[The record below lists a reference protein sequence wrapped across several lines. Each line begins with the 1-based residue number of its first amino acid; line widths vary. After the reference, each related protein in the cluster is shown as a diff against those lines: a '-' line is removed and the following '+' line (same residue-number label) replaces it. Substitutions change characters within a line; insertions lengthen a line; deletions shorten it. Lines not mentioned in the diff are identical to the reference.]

1 MHIKSLEICGF
12 KSFVD
17 RTIIHFDHDV
27 VGIVGPNGCGK
38 SNIVDALRWC
48 MGEQSAKHLRG
59 RAMEDVIFNGSENR
73 GPHGFAEVTIVFDNS
88 DTVEAAELPDEYR
101 HFPEI
106 AVTRRLYRDGTSEY
120 LLNKTQVRLRDV
132 TDLFLG
138 TGVGTKAYSIV
149 EQGRIGQIVSAR
161 PEDRRIFIEEAA
173 GITKYKQRRKQAER
187 KIELTRQ
194 NLLRVTDIV
203 NELERTRNSL
213 KRQVAKAERFIE
225 YRAELEDLVLHD
237 ASHQYLS
244 YVVVSRVH
252 SDAFA
257 AASKQCE
264 ELRTQLAQLEDGLE
278 EDRERAS
285 VMESTTD
292 ELARAAFEADN
303 EVSTLQVEIE
313 RARER
318 LNNLTEKLR
327 ALDAERQEIDQ
338 RMARARL
345 EEETVRERV
354 AELDRDQQA
363 RESDAV
369 SEIENLEALRAE
381 ESHAVDESS
390 ALRQKVHETANQAA
404 STSARCDGLV
414 ARRQDAL
421 KGRERLAVEQDT
433 LVAELGELCARR
445 GALETSVAELAEGK
459 RLSATEKEQIERE
472 VQDLRGRMLESEK
485 AVDVAKNELGVKRNR
500 LRALDELH
508 RKHEG
513 VGVGTRALLNFGDPA
528 VLGLVA
534 DRLEAPAG
542 MQDAL
547 AGLLGEQL
555 QYVVVNDLQR
565 GLALLDRLRRE
576 KRGRAHIVPARPA
589 YVAGR
594 RPNLPAEPG
603 VIGLLIDQ
611 LRFAPEDEAL
621 AHALVGHAIVVEDAP
636 LALALSARYR
646 EQLFVTR
653 DGTVVHPEGV
663 ISGGTGDD
671 VAAHMVEQK
680 RELRVLG
687 EEVALLERTYAT
699 VSEQHQSLRTRLA
712 ESSAALDRARQ
723 EAHEGELAH
732 VGAEKDLARTVEQVE
747 RLEHRQSVI
756 DVDLQDLDRRLSE
769 SDAAIAACTEELDA
783 LAAQEQQ
790 LKLSLEQ
797 ADMLVCEW
805 RERVSIQ
812 SATVTERKVRLAQVR
827 EQVGSARSAL
837 ERISQSLADLDT
849 RSRRLAVEADEA
861 AESYGETAARCMLAQ
876 ESRASARVRAREAH
890 EGLEVSRAELETIRQ
905 TLAERDHGLRG
916 IREDLELHDNEARK
930 SEMTLTRL
938 QIEHEHLLQ
947 SIREKFRGLDLATVV
962 GDYHRRPQPDA
973 EHRRRIDELT
983 NLIERMGPVNLDAK
997 AEYDDAETRF
1007 SDLNRQRI
1015 DLESALTDLE
1025 KAIKLMN
1032 KESRKRFQESFV
1044 AINELFKKT
1053 FTRMFR
1059 GGRAELK
1066 LTDPEDL
1073 LGTGVDIIAQPPGK
1087 KLGNIEL
1094 MSGGEKALTAVSLI
1108 FAIFQYKPAPFCVL
1122 DEVDAPLDEANV
1134 ARYNEAIRSMTERSQ
1149 FILITHIR
1157 KTMQSVDVLYGVTM
1171 GEPGVSRIVSVKVNE
1186 QASTRSEARAPN
1198 TLEATVAPPAAEA
1211 AEETADTEVA
1221 VA

>member
-88 DTVEAAELPDEYR
+88 DPVEAAELPDEYR

-161 PEDRRIFIEEAA
+161 PEDRRVFIEEAA

-225 YRAELEDLVLHD
+225 YRGELEDLVLHD
-237 ASHQYLS
+237 ASHQYLE
-244 YVVVSRVH
+244 YVVVSRVF
-252 SDAFA
+252 SESFD

-264 ELRTQLAQLEDGLE
+264 QLREQLAQLEDGLE

-327 ALDAERQEIDQ
+327 TLDAERQEIKE
-338 RMARARL
+338 RMARSQL
-345 EEETVRERV
+345 EEDGIRERL
-354 AELDRDQQA
+354 AELDRDQQV
-363 RESDAV
+363 RETDAV
-369 SEIENLEALRAE
+369 SETENLEALRAE
-381 ESHAVDESS
+381 ESRAVEQLST
-390 ALRQKVHETANQAA
+390 LRQQVHAAANQAA
-404 STSARCDGLV
+404 STSARRDGLV
-414 ARRQDAL
+414 ARRQDTA
-421 KGRERLAVEQDT
+421 KGRERLVSEQDT
-433 LVAELGELCARR
+433 LGAELGELFARR

-472 VQDLRGRMLESEK
+472 VQDLRARMLESEK
-485 AVDVAKNELGVKRNR
+485 AVDLAKNELGVKRNR

-513 VGVGTRALLNFGDPA
+513 VGVGTHALLNFGDPGI
-528 VLGLVA
+528 LGLVA

-547 AGLLGEQL
+547 AGLLGERL
-555 QYVVVNDLQR
+555 QYVVVSDVQR

-576 KRGRAHIVPARPA
+576 KRGRAHVIPARPA
-589 YVAGR
+589 YIAGR
-594 RPNLPAEPG
+594 RPTLPREPG
-603 VIGLLIDQ
+603 VIGLLIDH

-621 AHALVGHAIVVEDAP
+621 AHALVGHAIVVEDASQ
-636 LALALSARYR
+636 ALSLSARNP
-646 EQLFVTR
+646 ELLFVTR
-653 DGTVVHPEGV
+653 EGTVVQPDGV
-663 ISGGTGDD
+663 VSGGTGDD

-680 RELRVLG
+680 RELRLLG
-687 EEVALLERTYAT
+687 EQVAQLELTYAN
-699 VSEQHQSLRTRLA
+699 VAEQHQSLRTRLA

-732 VGAEKDLARTVEQVE
+732 VSAEKDLARTTEQIE
-747 RLEHRQSVI
+747 RLENRQSVI
-756 DVDLQDLDRRLSE
+756 DIDLQDLERRLAESE
-769 SDAAIAACTEELDA
+769 SAIDACSQELDT
-783 LAAQEQQ
+783 LAAQQRQ
-790 LKLSLEQ
+790 LNTSLEQ
-797 ADMLVCEW
+797 ADLLVYEW
-805 RERVSIQ
+805 RERVSVQ

-827 EQVGSARSAL
+827 EQVESARSAL
-837 ERISQSLADLDT
+837 DRISQSVADLDT

-861 AESYGETAARCMLAQ
+861 AENYGETAARCVLAQ

-890 EGLEVSRAELETIRQ
+890 EGLEVSRAELDAIRQ

-916 IREDLELHDNEARK
+916 IREDLELHDAEARK

-947 SIREKFRGLDLATVV
+947 SIREKFRGLELATVV

-973 EHRRRIDELT
+973 EHRRRIDELS

-1007 SDLNRQRI
+1007 SDLNRQRL
-1015 DLESALTDLE
+1015 DLESALADLE

-1032 KESRKRFQESFV
+1032 KESRKRFQESFEI
-1044 AINELFKKT
+1044 INELFKKT
-1053 FTRMFR
+1053 FNRMFR

-1066 LTDPEDL
+1066 LTDPEDM

-1134 ARYNEAIRSMTERSQ
+1134 ARYNEAIRAMTDRSQ

-1186 QASTRSEARAPN
+1186 QAAIRSEARAPN
-1198 TLEATVAPPAAEA
+1198 SLQDTAAPAA
-1211 AEETADTEVA
+1211 AEQPASESEVA

>member
-88 DTVEAAELPDEYR
+88 DPVEAAEMPDEYR
-101 HFPEI
+101 HYPEI
-106 AVTRRLYRDGTSEY
+106 AVTRRLFRDGTSEY

-161 PEDRRIFIEEAA
+161 PEDRRVFIEEAA

-237 ASHQYLS
+237 ASHQYLE
-244 YVVVSRVH
+244 YVVVSRVCAE
-252 SDAFA
+252 AFEY
-257 AASKQCE
+257 ASSQCE
-264 ELRTQLAQLEDGLE
+264 QLRAQLSQLEDGLE

-285 VMESTTD
+285 AMETHTD

-303 EVSTLQVEIE
+303 EVNTLQVEIE

-318 LNNLTEKLR
+318 IRHLTEKLS
-327 ALDAERQEIDQ
+327 ALDAERQEIDERISRSQ
-338 RMARARL
+338 L
-345 EEETVRERV
+345 EEDAVREKL
-354 AELDRDQQA
+354 ADLDRDQQL

-369 SEIENLEALRAE
+369 NEIENLDALRAE
-381 ESHAVDESS
+381 ESRAVGELN
-390 ALRQKVHETANQAA
+390 ALRQKVHAAANQSA
-404 STSARCDGLV
+404 SATARIDGLA
-414 ARRQDAL
+414 ARRQDTL
-421 KGRERLAVEQDT
+421 KGRERLVSEQDS
-433 LVAELGELCARR
+433 LGAELGELFARR

-459 RLSATEKEQIERE
+459 RMSATEKEQIERE
-472 VQDLRGRMLESEK
+472 VHDLRSRMVESEK
-485 AVDVAKNELGVKRNR
+485 AVDRSKNDLGVKRNR

-534 DRLEAPAG
+534 DRIEAPAG

-547 AGLLGEQL
+547 AGLLGERL
-555 QYVVVNDLQR
+555 QYVVVSDLDR
-565 GLALLDRLRRE
+565 GLQLLDRLRRE
-576 KRGRAHIVPARPA
+576 KRGRAHVIPVRPA
-589 YVAGR
+589 YVAGH
-594 RPNLPAEPG
+594 RPNVPAEPG
-603 VIGLLIDQ
+603 VVGLLIDQ
-611 LRFAPEDEAL
+611 LRYAPEDEAL
-621 AHALVGHAIVVEDAP
+621 AHALVGHAIVVETAAQ
-636 LALALSARYR
+636 ALEFSQRQPEVR
-646 EQLFVTR
+646 FVSR
-653 DGTVVHPEGV
+653 DGTVVHPEGI

-687 EEVALLERTYAT
+687 EEVAQLELTFSS
-699 VSEQHQSLRTRLA
+699 VSEQHQALRTRLA
-712 ESSAALDRARQ
+712 EASAALDRARQ

-732 VGAEKDLARTVEQVE
+732 VSAEKDLARTAEQID

-756 DVDLQDLDRRLSE
+756 DVDLQDLDRRLAE
-769 SDAAIAACTEELDA
+769 SDTAIAACTQELDT
-783 LAAQEQQ
+783 LDAQQRE
-790 LKLSLEQ
+790 LNGSLDQ
-797 ADMLVCEW
+797 ADMLVAEW
-805 RERVSIQ
+805 RERVSVQ
-812 SATVTERKVRLAQVR
+812 SQTVTERKVRLAQIR
-827 EQVGSARSAL
+827 EQVGSAKSSL
-837 ERISQSLADLDT
+837 DRISQSLADLDT
-849 RSRRLAVEADEA
+849 RSRRLAVEADESA
-861 AESYGETAARCMLAQ
+861 QSYGETAARYMLAQ
-876 ESRASARVRAREAH
+876 ENRSVARVQAREAH
-890 EGLEVSRAELETIRQ
+890 EGLEASRVELDAIRQ

-916 IREDLELHDNEARK
+916 IREELELHDGEARK
-930 SEMTLTRL
+930 AEMSLTRL

-947 SIREKFRGLDLATVV
+947 SIREKFRGLELATVV
-962 GDYHRRPQPDA
+962 GDYHKRPQPDA
-973 EHRRRIDELT
+973 EHRRRIDELS

-997 AEYDDAETRF
+997 AEFDEADTRF
-1007 SDLNRQRI
+1007 SDLDKQRI
-1015 DLESALTDLE
+1015 DLETALTDLE
-1025 KAIKLMN
+1025 KAIKMMN
-1032 KESRKRFQESFV
+1032 KESRKRFQEAFDAV
-1044 AINELFKKT
+1044 NGLFKTT
-1053 FTRMFR
+1053 FVRMFR

-1066 LTDPEDL
+1066 LTDPEDM
-1073 LGTGVDIIAQPPGK
+1073 LGTGVDIVAQPPGK

-1134 ARYNEAIRSMTERSQ
+1134 ARYNEAIRSMTDRSQ

-1186 QASTRSEARAPN
+1186 QAAARSETRAPN
-1198 TLEATVAPPAAEA
+1198 SLQEPAAAEDA
-1211 AEETADTEVA
+1211 ASEVA

>member
-17 RTIIHFDHDV
+17 RSIIHFDHDV

-73 GPHGFAEVTIVFDNS
+73 GPHGFAEVTIVFDNT
-88 DTVEAAELPDEYR
+88 DAIEAAELPDEYR
-101 HFPEI
+101 HYPEI
-106 AVTRRLYRDGTSEY
+106 AVTRKLYRDGTSEY

-161 PEDRRIFIEEAA
+161 AEDRRIFIEEAA

-237 ASHQYLS
+237 ASHQFLEF
-244 YVVVSRVH
+244 VVVSRVCAEAF
-252 SDAFA
+252 DAA
-257 AASKQCE
+257 NKRCE
-264 ELRTQLAQLEDGLE
+264 ELRAQLDQLEDGLE
-278 EDRERAS
+278 GDRERAS
-285 VMESTTD
+285 LMESQTD

-318 LNNLTEKLR
+318 IAHLTAKLGSV
-327 ALDAERQEIDQ
+327 ATERQEIDE
-338 RMARARL
+338 RMARSQL
-345 EEETVRERV
+345 EEDAVRDRLT
-354 AELDRDQQA
+354 ELDRDQQS
-363 RESDAV
+363 RETDAV

-381 ESHAVDESS
+381 ENRAVNDLNTS
-390 ALRQKVHETANQAA
+390 RQKVHAAANQAA
-404 STSARCDGLV
+404 SASARHDGLV
-414 ARRQDAL
+414 ARRQDAF
-421 KGRERLAVEQDT
+421 KGRERLVSEQDS
-433 LVAELGELCARR
+433 LGAELGELFARR
-445 GALETSVAELAEGK
+445 GALETSVAELSEGK

-485 AVDVAKNELGVKRNR
+485 AVDHAKNDLGLKRNR
-500 LRALDELH
+500 LRAIDELH

-513 VGVGTRALLNFGDPA
+513 VGVGTRALLNYGDSA

-534 DRLEAPAG
+534 DRIEAPAG
-542 MQDAL
+542 IQGAL
-547 AGLLGEQL
+547 AGLLGERL
-555 QYVVVNDLQR
+555 QYVVVSDLTR
-565 GLALLDRLRRE
+565 GLGLLGRLRQE
-576 KRGRAHIVPARPA
+576 KRGRAHIIPARPA
-589 YVAGR
+589 FVAGQ
-594 RPNLPAEPG
+594 RPNLPEEPG
-603 VIGLLIDQ
+603 VIGLLVDH
-611 LRFAPEDEAL
+611 LRFAPEDESL
-621 AHALVGHAIVVEDAP
+621 ARSLVGHAVVVESAE
-636 LALALSARYR
+636 LALSLSMRHP
-646 EQLFVTR
+646 ELLLVTR
-653 DGTVVHPEGV
+653 DGTVVRPDGI

-671 VAAHMVEQK
+671 VAAHMLEQK

-687 EEVALLERTYAT
+687 EEVSQLELTYT
-699 VSEQHQSLRTRLA
+699 QVSEQHQSLRTRLA
-712 ESSAALDRARQ
+712 ETSAALDRARQ
-723 EAHEGELAH
+723 EAHQGELAH
-732 VGAEKDLARTVEQVE
+732 VAAEKDLSRTAEQID

-756 DVDLQDLDRRLSE
+756 DVDLQDLDRRLAE
-769 SDAAIAACTEELDA
+769 SDASIMACGEELDT
-783 LAAQEQQ
+783 LTAQSKD
-790 LKLSLEQ
+790 LKRSLDE
-797 ADMLVCEW
+797 ADLLVYEW
-805 RERVSIQ
+805 RERVSVQ

-827 EQVGSARSAL
+827 EQVEAARSAL
-837 ERISQSLADLDT
+837 DRISQSLADLDT
-849 RSRRLAVEADEA
+849 RACRLAAEGDEA
-861 AESYGETAARCMLAQ
+861 AANYGETAARYMLAQ
-876 ESRASARVRAREAH
+876 ERRSVARVQAREAH
-890 EGLEVSRAELETIRQ
+890 EGLENSRTELEAIRQ
-905 TLAERDHGLRG
+905 NLAERDHGLRG
-916 IREDLELHDNEARK
+916 LREELELHDTEARK
-930 SEMTLTRL
+930 SEMSLTRL

-947 SIREKFRGLDLATVV
+947 SVREKFRGLELATVI
-962 GDYHRRPQPDA
+962 GDYHRRPQPDP
-973 EHRRRIDELT
+973 EHRQRIDELSK
-983 NLIERMGPVNLDAK
+983 LIERMGPVNLDAK
-997 AEYDDAETRF
+997 TEYDEAETRF
-1007 SDLNRQRI
+1007 TDLNVQRI
-1015 DLESALTDLE
+1015 DLESALNDLE
-1025 KAIKLMN
+1025 KAIKMMN
-1032 KESRKRFQESFV
+1032 KESRKRFQEAFE

-1053 FTRMFR
+1053 FVRMFH

-1066 LTDPEDL
+1066 LTDPEDM

-1094 MSGGEKALTAVSLI
+1094 MSGGEKALTATSLI
-1108 FAIFQYKPAPFCVL
+1108 FSIFQFKPAPFCVL

-1134 ARYNEAIRSMTERSQ
+1134 ARYNEAIRSMTDRSQ

-1171 GEPGVSRIVSVKVNE
+1171 GEPGVSRVVSVKVNE
-1186 QASTRSEARAPN
+1186 QATARSEARAPN
-1198 TLEATVAPPAAEA
+1198 SLQDSAAPAAEVA
-1211 AEETADTEVA
+1211 AADSEVA

>member
-59 RAMEDVIFNGSENR
+59 RAMEDVIFNGSDTR
-73 GPHGFAEVTIVFDNS
+73 RPHGFAEGTIFFDNS
-88 DTVEAAELPDEYR
+88 HTVEAAELPDEYR

-303 EVSTLQVEIE
+303 EVSPLQVEIE

-318 LNNLTEKLR
+318 RNNLTEKLR
-327 ALDAERQEIDQ
+327 ARDAERQEIDQ

-547 AGLLGEQL
+547 AGLLGAQL

-732 VGAEKDLARTVEQVE
+732 VGAEKD
-747 RLEHRQSVI
+747 
-756 DVDLQDLDRRLSE
+756 
-769 SDAAIAACTEELDA
+769 
-783 LAAQEQQ
+783 
-790 LKLSLEQ
+790 
-797 ADMLVCEW
+797 
-805 RERVSIQ
+805 
-812 SATVTERKVRLAQVR
+812 
-827 EQVGSARSAL
+827 
-837 ERISQSLADLDT
+837 
-849 RSRRLAVEADEA
+849 
-861 AESYGETAARCMLAQ
+861 
-876 ESRASARVRAREAH
+876 
-890 EGLEVSRAELETIRQ
+890 
-905 TLAERDHGLRG
+905 
-916 IREDLELHDNEARK
+916 
-930 SEMTLTRL
+930 
-938 QIEHEHLLQ
+938 
-947 SIREKFRGLDLATVV
+947 
-962 GDYHRRPQPDA
+962 
-973 EHRRRIDELT
+973 
-983 NLIERMGPVNLDAK
+983 
-997 AEYDDAETRF
+997 
-1007 SDLNRQRI
+1007 
-1015 DLESALTDLE
+1015 
-1025 KAIKLMN
+1025 
-1032 KESRKRFQESFV
+1032 
-1044 AINELFKKT
+1044 
-1053 FTRMFR
+1053 
-1059 GGRAELK
+1059 
-1066 LTDPEDL
+1066 
-1073 LGTGVDIIAQPPGK
+1073 
-1087 KLGNIEL
+1087 
-1094 MSGGEKALTAVSLI
+1094 
-1108 FAIFQYKPAPFCVL
+1108 
-1122 DEVDAPLDEANV
+1122 
-1134 ARYNEAIRSMTERSQ
+1134 
-1149 FILITHIR
+1149 
-1157 KTMQSVDVLYGVTM
+1157 
-1171 GEPGVSRIVSVKVNE
+1171 
-1186 QASTRSEARAPN
+1186 
-1198 TLEATVAPPAAEA
+1198 
-1211 AEETADTEVA
+1211 
-1221 VA
+1221 